1 MIVVIYRFILQ
12 TRDQCVPACIYKASR
27 MSSNIYNIVISEPL
41 RTALSNKF
49 HNPTVPFFSPCFLRQ
64 RKPLIQF
71 VLDVAAATVRCG
83 HRHSFSFIENFKR
96 LSKDNWLN
104 VSLLPCLVFCASGD
118 LFLCDLLILL
128 HCYDWLF
135 LKLSI
140 SVCFTE
146 PHLKISRQ
154 TSWWVWRCFQWI
166 TAGSVYP
173 HCRETA
179 LL

>member
-12 TRDQCVPACIYKASR
+12 TRDQCVPAYIYKASR

-49 HNPTVPFFSPCFLRQ
+49 HNPTVPFFFFCFLRQ
-64 RKPLIQF
+64 KAQF
-71 VLDVAAATVRCG
+71 VSDVAAATVRYG

-104 VSLLPCLVFCASGD
+104 VSLLPCPV
-118 LFLCDLLILL
+118 FLCVRRPLPVWFANLTTLL
-128 HCYDWLF
+128 WLAF
-135 LKLSI
+135 FFFKLSI

-146 PHLKISRQ
+146 PQLKISGQ
-154 TSWWVWRCFQWI
+154 TSWWVWWCFQWI

-173 HCRETA
+173 HSRETA